1 MDMTLTQ
8 RAVAFVAILFLLV
21 LAGFVWAANPL
32 GVVTLGS

>member
-1 MDMTLTQ
+1 MEMDLAQ